1 MMFDETQDG
10 WSPAST
16 EKGALPSTDKAGN
29 EQGMSSLTCNAP
41 EITDSDGEDD
51 PGCPCCV
58 IPWFR

>member
-16 EKGALPSTDKAGN
+16 GADALSSTDKARN
-29 EQGMSSLTCNAP
+29 EQGMSSLTCSAP
-41 EITDSDGEDD
+41 ESTDPDVKSE
-51 PGCPCCV
+51 PECPCCV